1 MRKNFIIIFVL
12 FFTSCGY
19 VPMYSINNQENF
31 KITILESYGDRDVN
45 NLIKSRLNNYSNI
58 NSEKKINLKMN
69 SIYEKNSIAKDTTGN
84 TTDYEVKIETIF
96 IFDLNN
102 EIKEITLSESFNFK
116 SLSSNFE
123 ELEYEKT
130 LKENMVRNIVNK
142 FMLQFTRIR

>member
-58 NSEKKINLKMN
+58 NSEKKNK
-69 SIYEKNSIAKDTTGN
+69 SE
-84 TTDYEVKIETIF
+84 
-96 IFDLNN
+96 N
-102 EIKEITLSESFNFK
+102 EFYL
-116 SLSSNFE
+116 
-123 ELEYEKT
+123 
-130 LKENMVRNIVNK
+130 
-142 FMLQFTRIR
+142 